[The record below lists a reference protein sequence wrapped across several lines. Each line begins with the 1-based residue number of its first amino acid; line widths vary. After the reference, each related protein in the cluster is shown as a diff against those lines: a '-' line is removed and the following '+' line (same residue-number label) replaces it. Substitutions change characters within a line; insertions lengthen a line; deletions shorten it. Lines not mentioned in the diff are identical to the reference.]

1 MAIAFTKRS
10 WVLVA
15 SVFAACSSVARV
27 AKKPRAPNQ
36 VGVQGRVV
44 RACDGEPFPD
54 VLTAVFAGVEG
65 RVLGSATSASDGT
78 FFVPLPQNQRGTLYF
93 AQANGAVR
101 LFDGQTVEQG
111 SEVVVLVPCPRNE
124 KR

>member
-44 RACDGEPFPD
+44 RALTGEPFPD

-65 RVLGSATSASDGT
+65 RVLGSATSASDGQC
-78 FFVPLPQNQRGTLYF
+78 FF
-93 AQANGAVR
+93 
-101 LFDGQTVEQG
+101 
-111 SEVVVLVPCPRNE
+111 
-124 KR
+124 